1 MKNITRIIAAMA
13 LSVMLSGLSMA
24 QVSVWDGSAEPWTHG
39 SGTAE
44 DPYLIE
50 SAANLAWLAQKSQ
63 LATAPHLPCHY
74 LDTCFLLMVDLDLNG
89 DQGLEWDPIG
99 GVVAYAFAG
108 HFDGG
113 HHTVDNMRI
122 TLPNGNPV
130 SWNGLPA
137 IDLLKVGLFGTVAA
151 GSIRNLTMGERCVI
165 TIDEE
170 IAGNASLISIGML
183 AGMVN
188 TSPWWSMEEIPYLI
202 SDCHNHG
209 SITMAYPDDRS
220 VTAVGGLVGYA
231 GSSRFGN
238 ISTSFRME
246 GCSNSG
252 TLVLELPMR
261 AHSSYPETYNVG
273 LGGLVGVALAM
284 DYGLMWCDNGVWV
297 APYEFVM
304 EDCHNSGSLRMGLD
318 LISYEACK
326 RAYAGGIVGNA
337 GYRMSLNRCSNRG
350 DVTVTMRSSTG
361 LTEYNSLLFCSGIA
375 GGYGNDYRVEGDHW
389 AQFVANIT
397 NCYNHASIRCEV
409 EEGLAVETTVSGI
422 TGRAI
427 SESEL
432 VPEVHVSNCYHVG
445 ELVADQTNGITPA
458 DTMEA
463 LEVNNS
469 YYLEGNAPDNGYGT
483 PMPDETMKTQEF
495 VDLLNGDGPVTFY
508 MDQWEVNDG
517 YPVLDDKSPFLD
529 NSEWYYEIRCDDGS
543 VYYQYLRCAGDTTVN
558 SHKTK
563 VVVRTNQIYDKEPV
577 EVTREYLYEEGNV
590 IYWWNKEL
598 HEFTVLYDFGAEV
611 GDAWETKVGQESITV
626 HVDAE
631 KPYYDPNTGRTYR
644 MLVVSDADDAFS
656 GEIICGVGHTTSLF
670 PERLMNRKG
679 GFAVDGLRCY
689 WNDHVLVLHTTT
701 DDCDAI
707 YSEVHGVEENGTAT
721 FVVYPNPTDGL
732 LYVETP
738 YYDVSTREYR
748 ITNVLGQTLM
758 IDRLDGRDAMHCVS
772 TIDVS
777 ALPNGLY
784 FLTVDGKTIKL
795 MKQ

>member
-1 MKNITRIIAAMA
+1 MA
-13 LSVMLSGLSMA
+13 LSVMLSGMLRA
-24 QVSVWDGSAEPWTHG
+24 QVSVWDGTAEPWTHG
-39 SGTAE
+39 SGTEE

-50 SAANLAWLAQKSQ
+50 SAANLAYLSQ
-63 LATAPHLPCHY
+63 ECLIPSLY
-74 LDTCFLLMVDLDLNG
+74 SGVRFKDTCFLLTTDLNLG
-89 DQGLEWDPIG
+89 KDRGLEWMPIG
-99 GVVAYAFAG
+99 INGSFFAG
-108 HFDGG
+108 FFDGG
-113 HHTVDNMRI
+113 RHTVDGMWITDHVFLNMSGSV
-122 TLPNGNPV
+122 T
-130 SWNGLPA
+130 A
-137 IDLLKVGLFGTVAA
+137 GLFGTVQQ
-151 GSIRNLTMGERCVI
+151 GCIQNLTMGESCLI
-165 TIDEE
+165 EIDE
-170 IAGNASLISIGML
+170 IFRPCFL
-183 AGMVN
+183 GMVVGMVSTVQVN
-188 TSPWWSMEEIPYLI
+188 QHNILWPYLI
-202 SDCHNHG
+202 TDCHNKG
-209 SITMAYPDDRS
+209 TINVSMPEESEIIG
-220 VTAVGGLVGYA
+220 VGGLVGYA
-231 GSSRFGN
+231 GPYL
-238 ISTSFRME
+238 RME
-246 GCSNSG
+246 GCVNSG
-252 TLVLELPMR
+252 TLSLEMPMR
-261 AHSSYPETYNVG
+261 RLLGILSEKYIGPC
-273 LGGLVGVALAM
+273 LGGLVGVVF
-284 DYGLMWCDNGVWV
+284 DRYNGCVEYFDNVPLEPV
-297 APYEFVM
+297 EFMV
-304 EDCHNSGSLRMGLD
+304 ENCHNTGALHLKLD
-318 LISYEACK
+318 LRYYEENK
-326 RAYAGGIVGNA
+326 RAYAGGIIGNA
-337 GYRMSLNRCSNRG
+337 GYLVDVNRCSNRG
-350 DVTVTMRSSTG
+350 NVTVEIESSTE
-361 LTEYNSLLFCSGIA
+361 LAEYEVLLFCSGIV
-375 GGYGNDYRVEGDHW
+375 GGYGNDYYSLYGDHI
-389 AQFVANIT
+389 AHVVANIT
-397 NCYNHASIRCEV
+397 NCYNHASVRCEV

-483 PMPDETMKTQEF
+483 PMPDETMKTQGF

-577 EVTREYLYEEGNV
+577 EVTREYLYEESNV

-644 MLVVSDADDAFS
+644 MLVVSDANDVFS

-670 PERLMNRKG
+670 PEKLMSRKG

-689 WNDHVLVLHTTT
+689 WNDHELVLHAST

-777 ALPNGLY
+777 VLPSGLY